1 MKVPKGIKKS
11 HAVSKNKKTRL
22 VWVPA
27 IEQIETYK
35 LKRRKGTGNFSL
47 PVPFLVQ
54 FQPWVELCE
63 QKSIFL
69 LLQVDLFCVIIY
81 SQDSYLK
88 KSWRMELC

>member
-1 MKVPKGIKKS
+1 MGSSFLIKK
-11 HAVSKNKKTRL
+11 APFG
-22 VWVPA
+22 VPA
-27 IEQIETYK
+27 IKQIETYK

-69 LLQVDLFCVIIY
+69 LLQVDLLRAIICL
-81 SQDSYLK
+81 QDSYLK
-88 KSWRMELC
+88 KNLGG